1 MAALTCIYSYFAED
15 IVYMNF
21 REELKRF
28 KPSLDVDDI
37 EDAIMKMDLT
47 DMNDIMFKMISETS
61 QAKKTGNNE
70 QKP

>member
-1 MAALTCIYSYFAED
+1 
-15 IVYMNF
+15 MNF